1 MRLVA
6 KQVLKCGVCGS
17 EYPEAVKTVCD
28 ECFGPLKVQVNLGE
42 AKRTLTKNTLAQR
55 TQSFWRYFELLPLNE
70 KKNIID
76 IGTTVTP
83 LVKATRLGKI
93 LGLNNLYIKNDAVL
107 PTYSFKDRPVTVG
120 ASKAVEFG
128 FRVFSCASTGNLAAS
143 TAAHAAKAG
152 VRCFVFVAGNIEE
165 SKIASIIGYGP
176 TIISVE
182 GIYDVANRLANEAAD
197 KYGWAV
203 MNVNVRPYYQEGE
216 KTLSFETCEQLEWR
230 KPDAVVVPV
239 GSGSLLYEI
248 HKGFKEFEELRFVD
262 GGGSVRF
269 YAAQGEGASP
279 VVDAVKSGGDIKPYK
294 EVHTIAKSIA
304 MGAPGD
310 GDAALNIIRETRGGG
325 ENPGDAE
332 ILEGIRLLAQ
342 TEGILTEPAGG
353 TTIAAL
359 KRLAERGAFD
369 ANETIVAY
377 ITGNG
382 LKTVDAI
389 PKGRM
394 VKIKPRI
401 EEVDAIVRQ
410 TRG

>member
-1 MRLVA
+1 MAV
-6 KQVLKCGVCGS
+6 KQFLKCSVCGK
-17 EYPEAVKTVCD
+17 EFEEAVKTVCD
-28 ECFGPLKVQVNLGE
+28 ECFGPLKVQVNLE
-42 AKRTLTKNTLAQR
+42 QAKEKLTKSVLAQR
-55 TQSFWRYFELLPLNE
+55 TQSFWRYFELLPLND
-70 KKNIID
+70 KKNIVD

-83 LVKATRLGKI
+83 LVKAERLGKI
-93 LGLNNLYIKNDAVL
+93 LGLNNLYVKNDAVL

-128 FRVFSCASTGNLAAS
+128 YSVFSCASTGNLAAS

-152 VRCFVFVAGNIEE
+152 LQCYVFVAGNIEE
-165 SKIASIIGYGP
+165 SKIASIAGYGP

-216 KTLSFETCEQLEWR
+216 KTLSFETCEQLEWK

-248 HKGFKEFEELRFVD
+248 WKGFEEFEEIGFV
-262 GGGSVRF
+262 GKEKVRF
-269 YAAQGEGASP
+269 YAAQGKGASP
-279 VVDAVKSGGDIKPYK
+279 LVDAVKSGGAIKPYK

-310 GDAALNIIRETRGGG
+310 GDAAIGIIRETKGGG
-325 ENPGDAE
+325 ESPSDEE

-359 KRLAERGAFD
+359 KKLAEQGAFD
-369 ANETIVAY
+369 ANETVVAY
-377 ITGNG
+377 VTGNG

-389 PKGRM
+389 PKAKR
-394 VKIKPRI
+394 VNIKPRI
-401 EEVDAIVRQ
+401 EEVDAIVGKR
-410 TRG
+410 